1 MKEVTLSPPHKQ
13 AAKEAADEFAYG
25 DLISLEWINDH
36 SGIEFPKGRQLIEVY
51 NKIALKK
58 LSFLGQF
65 IEEMLTEHKMSLKNV
80 RGEGYR
86 IVNPNEQADTAQE
99 QFAKRLE
106 KEADKAVNI
115 INNTRHDM
123 LDADG
128 RKKSVDTLVRIQS
141 VAMTGRRYLSGKEQ
155 PEKKQ
160 VGGTVKAMLANKANE
175 KKKAVA

>member
-1 MKEVTLSPPHKQ
+1 MSTALFPAYKQ
-13 AAKEAADEFAYG
+13 AASEAATEFTYG
-25 DLISLEWINDH
+25 DLIPLEWIDAH
-36 SGIEFPKGRQLIEVY
+36 SGIEFPEGKQLITVY

-65 IEEMLTEHKMSLKNV
+65 IEEMLEEYKMRLKNV

-86 IVNPNEQADTAQE
+86 IVNPHDQADDAQE

-115 INNTRHDM
+115 ISNTRHDM
-123 LDADG
+123 LDAEG

-141 VAMTGRRYLSGKEQ
+141 VAMTGKRYLSGMEQ

-160 VGGTVKAMLANKANE
+160 VGTVKAMLNK
-175 KKKAVA
+175 KVAA